1 MTYRV
6 TQTGGSSLVGFVNWT
21 LSSFPI
27 ADYNL
32 TNTLGTNVP
41 SNVTYCRL
49 VKMKVFI

>member
-6 TQTGGSSLVGFVNWT
+6 TQSDGTSLVGYVNWT

-32 TNTLGTNVP
+32 TNTLGYNVP

-49 VKMKVFI
+49 VRESY